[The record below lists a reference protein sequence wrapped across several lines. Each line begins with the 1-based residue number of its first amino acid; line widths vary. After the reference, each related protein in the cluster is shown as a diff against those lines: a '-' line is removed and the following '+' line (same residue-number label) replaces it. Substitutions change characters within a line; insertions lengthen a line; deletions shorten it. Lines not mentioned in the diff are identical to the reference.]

1 MALTIKNGATDIS
14 SAVQWGS
21 IDAISVLTKER
32 GTLKFQITITPT
44 SSTQVPDI
52 GDTITLTDDSGV
64 IFGGTTTQ
72 VEKTIIGGAGA
83 LLQAQITVTDYGYS
97 LDSKLV
103 KAAYQN
109 MDPADIV
116 ADIITRF
123 APTGIDYTTHV
134 QRAGFT
140 IKTISF
146 NYEPVTKCIE
156 ALSRQIGWDWYID
169 PAKAVHFFF
178 ATTMSGSSEYDPA
191 PVTLDDNTG
200 QINWSTLDVSLDIT
214 NLKNSIYVVG
224 GSYAK
229 EFTDTSTPDIYTTV
243 SGQLVYQIA
252 YKYTGSFFV
261 TLDGVQQSI
270 GIDQQDD
277 PDLFEVMYN
286 GTGPFV
292 KFTADPGAG
301 HTLKV
306 YGFAQIPIVA
316 QRSDTTS
323 IATYGEY
330 QDSIIDSQISSVQ
343 EAQERAAAEL
353 VQFGHPVYDVK
364 FDTLATGVRVGQT
377 VLLNSD
383 KFGVSNYPLIVKRV
397 EARGHTPSKLIYSIE
412 AIGSDKVT
420 FTDVMLQLLQRQNAD
435 ANIDPSSVLQIL
447 LDIADDVDA
456 TDDVT
461 IAATGPHYVYD
472 SAKLGLSKF
481 S

>member
-1 MALTIKNGATDIS
+1 MALTIKNGDTDIS
-14 SAVQWGS
+14 NAVQWDS

-32 GTLKFQITITPT
+32 GTLKFQITVTPAA
-44 SSTQVPDI
+44 STKVPAI
-52 GDTITLTDDSGV
+52 GDTITLADSSGV

-83 LLQAQITVTDYGYS
+83 LLQAQVTVTDYGYS

-109 MDPADIV
+109 TDPADIV
-116 ADIITRF
+116 ADIVTRF
-123 APTGIDYTTHV
+123 APAGIDYTTHV
-134 QRAGFT
+134 QRAGFP

-156 ALSRQIGWDWYID
+156 ALARQIGWDWYID

-178 ATTMSGSSEYDPA
+178 ATTMTGSSEYAPA
-191 PVTLDDNTG
+191 PITLDDTSG
-200 QINWSTLDVSLDIT
+200 EVNWSTLDVSLDIT

-229 EFTDTSTPDIYTTV
+229 EFTESTTPDTYTTV
-243 SGQLVYQIA
+243 AGQFVYQIA
-252 YKYTGSFFV
+252 YKYTGGFFV
-261 TLDGVQQSI
+261 TVDGVQQSI

-277 PDLFEVMYN
+277 PDLFAVMYN

-292 KFTADPGAG
+292 RFTADPGGG
-301 HTLKV
+301 HTLMV

-316 QRSDTTS
+316 QRSDTAS

-364 FDTLATGVRVGQT
+364 FDTLAAGVRVGQT
-377 VLLNSD
+377 VILNSD
-383 KFGVSNYPLIVKRV
+383 KFGVSNYPLIVKRA
-397 EARGHTPSKLIYSIE
+397 EARGYTPSKLIYSIE

-420 FTDVMLQLLQRQNAD
+420 FTDVMLLLLQQQNAQ
-435 ANIDPSSVLQIL
+435 ANVDPSSVLQIL
-447 LDIADDVDA
+447 LDSSDTVDA
-456 TDDVT
+456 ADDVT
-461 IAATGPHYVYD
+461 IAATGPHYLYD